1 LADGFEGFVGGEAGL
16 VGGDLEEDA
25 VGLAEVERGEVVALD
40 LRRGRRTAQP
50 KLPITRR
57 GLRIRQNRPV
67 KVYEPTTSRFF
78 GGQTCDISSTGL
90 RIELPANMPV
100 VQGTVISIHVGLNDR
115 GQALVNRR
123 GMMPAK
129 IVWIDRST
137 GADKRPRLMAGIEF
151 VASIT
156 AFVDAA

>member
-1 LADGFEGFVGGEAGL
+1 MLLIAEPTKKEASAGSRSS
-16 VGGDLEEDA
+16 EA
-25 VGLAEVERGEVVALD
+25 VPDER
-40 LRRGRRTAQP
+40 
-50 KLPITRR
+50 RR
-57 GLRIRQNRPV
+57 GLRIRQNRPI

-90 RIELPANMPV
+90 RIELPASMPV
-100 VQGTVISIHVGLNDR
+100 VEGKVVSIHVGLNDR

-129 IVWIDRST
+129 IVWVDRSF
-137 GADKRPRLMAGIEF
+137 GPDKRPRLMAGVEF

-156 AFVDAA
+156 AYVDAA

>member
-1 LADGFEGFVGGEAGL
+1 MTMLLIAEPKNEASSNRST
-16 VGGDLEEDA
+16 EA
-25 VGLAEVERGEVVALD
+25 VPSER
-40 LRRGRRTAQP
+40 
-50 KLPITRR
+50 RR

-78 GGQTCDISSTGL
+78 GGQTCDVSSTGL
-90 RIELPANMPV
+90 RIELPASMPV
-100 VQGTVISIHVGLNDR
+100 VEGKVISIHVGLNDR

-129 IVWIDRST
+129 IVWVDRSV
-137 GADKRPRLMAGIEF
+137 GADKRPRLMAGVEF

-156 AFVDAA
+156 AYVDAA

>member
-1 LADGFEGFVGGEAGL
+1 MTMLLIAEPTKKEASTTNRS
-16 VGGDLEEDA
+16 V
-25 VGLAEVERGEVVALD
+25 EVVPAE
-40 LRRGRRTAQP
+40 R
-50 KLPITRR
+50 RR

-67 KVYEPTTSRFF
+67 KVYEPTTARFF
-78 GGQTCDISSTGL
+78 GGQTCDISSTGM
-90 RIELPANMPV
+90 RIELPASMPV
-100 VQGTVISIHVGLNDR
+100 VEGKVISIHVGLNDR